1 MSIFL
6 TDYREDQNESVTAN
20 PDYSID
26 VEFYVLELSAVS
38 RGIISY
44 DIEVMYHGE
53 TDSYNS
59 SVNVTDSDY
68 QVN

>member
-1 MSIFL
+1 M
-6 TDYREDQNESVTAN
+6 
-20 PDYSID
+20 
-26 VEFYVLELSAVS
+26 S